1 MKKFKVYIITFII
14 FIFPNLV
21 KAKVEIK
28 YKIGE
33 QIITNIDILNE
44 KNYLIFLRP
53 DLKNISNKEIIEIA
67 KNSLI
72 REIIKKKELGKIFKI
87 DDNSKF
93 LEEVKKNLFSFKGV
107 ENEEELRKIIEEN
120 NIEYN
125 EVIEKIK
132 YESLWNELIYKKYS
146 SYVKINKKNLKRKLQ
161 MEMSKDKKYEYNLSE
176 ILFEVESNENYS
188 NKYKSILE
196 YIRSNNFKAA
206 AAKYS
211 ISDSSNRGGLIG
223 WIKETLLSNEINS
236 VLSKMNLDEISKP
249 IKYPNGYLI
258 LKINKK
264 KIMKQ
269 IVNLDKELDDLYRF
283 ETNKQLNQFSLLFF
297 KKLKQNTVINEY

>member
-67 KNSLI
+67 ENSLI

-87 DDNSKF
+87 DDTSKF

-107 ENEEELRKIIEEN
+107 KDEEELRKIIEEN
-120 NIEYN
+120 NIEYD

-176 ILFEVESNENYS
+176 ILFEVEPNDNYT

-211 ISDSSNRGGLIG
+211 ISNSSNRGGLIG
-223 WIKETLLSNEINS
+223 WVKETLLSNEINS
-236 VLSKMNLDEISKP
+236 VLSKMSLDEISKP

>member
-67 KNSLI
+67 ENSLI

-87 DDNSKF
+87 DDTSKF
-93 LEEVKKNLFSFKGV
+93 LEEVKKNLYSFKGV

-120 NIEYN
+120 NIEYD

-146 SYVKINKKNLKRKLQ
+146 SYVKINKKNLKRRLQ

-176 ILFEVESNENYS
+176 ILFEVESNDNYS
-188 NKYKSILE
+188 KFTWPTF
-196 YIRSNNFKAA
+196 NFFGCFKF
-206 AAKYS
+206 KFW
-211 ISDSSNRGGLIG
+211 
-223 WIKETLLSNEINS
+223 WINC
-236 VLSKMNLDEISKP
+236 
-249 IKYPNGYLI
+249 
-258 LKINKK
+258 
-264 KIMKQ
+264 
-269 IVNLDKELDDLYRF
+269 
-283 ETNKQLNQFSLLFF
+283 
-297 KKLKQNTVINEY
+297 

>member
-1 MKKFKVYIITFII
+1 MKKFKVCIITFII
-14 FIFPNLV
+14 FLFPNLV

-67 KNSLI
+67 ENSLI

-87 DDNSKF
+87 DDTSKF

-107 ENEEELRKIIEEN
+107 KNEEELRKIIEEN
-120 NIEYN
+120 NIEYD

-146 SYVKINKKNLKRKLQ
+146 SYVKINKKNLKRKLHI
-161 MEMSKDKKYEYNLSE
+161 EMSKDKKYEYNLSE
-176 ILFEVESNENYS
+176 ILFEVESNDNYT

-211 ISDSSNRGGLIG
+211 ISNSSNRGGLIG
-223 WIKETLLSNEINS
+223 WVKETLLSNEINS
-236 VLSKMNLDEISKP
+236 VLSKMSLDEISKP
-249 IKYPNGYLI
+249 IRYPNGYLI

-269 IVNLDKELDDLYRF
+269 IVNVDKELDDLYRF

>member
-1 MKKFKVYIITFII
+1 MKKFKVCIITFII
-14 FIFPNLV
+14 FLFPNLV

-67 KNSLI
+67 ENSLI

-87 DDNSKF
+87 DDTSKF

-107 ENEEELRKIIEEN
+107 KNEEELRKIIEEN
-120 NIEYN
+120 NIEYD

-161 MEMSKDKKYEYNLSE
+161 IEMSKDKKYEYNLSE
-176 ILFEVESNENYS
+176 ILFEVESNDNYT

-211 ISDSSNRGGLIG
+211 ISNSSNRGGLIG
-223 WIKETLLSNEINS
+223 WVKETLLSNEINS
-236 VLSKMNLDEISKP
+236 VLSKMSLDEISKP
-249 IKYPNGYLI
+249 IRYPNGYLI

-269 IVNLDKELDDLYRF
+269 IVNVDKELDDLYRF

>member
-28 YKIGE
+28 YKIGD

-67 KNSLI
+67 ENSLI

-87 DDNSKF
+87 DDTSKF
-93 LEEVKKNLFSFKGV
+93 LEEVKKNLYSFKGV

-120 NIEYN
+120 NIEYD

-146 SYVKINKKNLKRKLQ
+146 SYVKINKKNLKRRLQ

>member
-1 MKKFKVYIITFII
+1 
-14 FIFPNLV
+14 
-21 KAKVEIK
+21 
-28 YKIGE
+28 
-33 QIITNIDILNE
+33 
-44 KNYLIFLRP
+44 
-53 DLKNISNKEIIEIA
+53 
-67 KNSLI
+67 
-72 REIIKKKELGKIFKI
+72 
-87 DDNSKF
+87 
-93 LEEVKKNLFSFKGV
+93 
-107 ENEEELRKIIEEN
+107 
-120 NIEYN
+120 
-125 EVIEKIK
+125 
-132 YESLWNELIYKKYS
+132 
-146 SYVKINKKNLKRKLQ
+146 

-297 KKLKQNTVINEY
+297 KKLKQNTVINEH

>member
-1 MKKFKVYIITFII
+1 MKKFKVCIIIFII

-67 KNSLI
+67 ENSLI

-87 DDNSKF
+87 DDTSKF

-107 ENEEELRKIIEEN
+107 KNEEELRKIIEEN
-120 NIEYN
+120 NIEYD

-176 ILFEVESNENYS
+176 ILFEVESNDNYT

-211 ISDSSNRGGLIG
+211 ISNSSNRGGLIG
-223 WIKETLLSNEINS
+223 WVKETLLSNEINS
-236 VLSKMNLDEISKP
+236 VLSKMSLDEISKP

-269 IVNLDKELDDLYRF
+269 IVNIEKELDDLYRF

>member
-87 DDNSKF
+87 DDTSKF

-107 ENEEELRKIIEEN
+107 KDEEELRKIIEEN
-120 NIEYN
+120 NIEYD

-176 ILFEVESNENYS
+176 ILFEVEPNDNYT

-211 ISDSSNRGGLIG
+211 ISNSSNRGGLIG
-223 WIKETLLSNEINS
+223 WVKETLLSNEINS
-236 VLSKMNLDEISKP
+236 VLSKMSLDEISKP

-269 IVNLDKELDDLYRF
+269 IVNIDKELDDLYRF

>member
-67 KNSLI
+67 ENSLI

-87 DDNSKF
+87 DDTSKF